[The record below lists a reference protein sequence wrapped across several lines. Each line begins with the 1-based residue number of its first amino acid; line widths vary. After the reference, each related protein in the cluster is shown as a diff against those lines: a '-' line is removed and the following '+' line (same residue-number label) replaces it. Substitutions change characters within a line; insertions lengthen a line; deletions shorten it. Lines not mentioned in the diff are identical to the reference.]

1 MRAAAANFWRGTKIM
16 PPNCFLTVGGSP
28 LFDYNTK
35 SKNKIMA
42 KKQILK
48 LKGKAVVFVDWANI
62 YGWKKTSKKSVDP
75 KILYKYLKTYPEI
88 KSINFYYGKDKNKK
102 SKEFLKQIK
111 KISYKLTTKPVKY
124 IVVGKVAETI
134 IRKRKC
140 DFDMEICMA
149 TYSHLEKN
157 FETFIFFSGDGDFEP
172 LYKHLIKNKKQ
183 VIVIYEKGHL
193 GREIWKIKKGLFK
206 TRFTYLKIGKK

>member
-1 MRAAAANFWRGTKIM
+1 MT
-16 PPNCFLTVGGSP
+16 
-28 LFDYNTK
+28 
-35 SKNKIMA
+35 

-48 LKGKAVVFVDWANI
+48 LRGKAVVFIDWANV
-62 YGWKKTSKKSVDP
+62 YGWRDSLEKPVETKS
-75 KILYKYLKTYPEI
+75 LYKYLKTHPEI

-102 SKEFLKQIK
+102 SREFLKEIK
-111 KISYKLTTKPVKY
+111 KIGYRLTTKPVKY

-149 TYSHLEKN
+149 TYSHLEKG

-183 VIVIYEKGHL
+183 VIVIYEKEHL
-193 GREIWKIKKGLFK
+193 GREIWDIEKGLFK